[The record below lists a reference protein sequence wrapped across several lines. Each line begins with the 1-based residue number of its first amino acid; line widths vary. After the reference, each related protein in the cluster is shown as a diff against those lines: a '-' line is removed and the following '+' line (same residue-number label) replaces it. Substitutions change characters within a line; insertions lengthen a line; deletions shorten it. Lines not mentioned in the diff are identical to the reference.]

1 VLATAICEQDSMAS
15 RGERMTVIGVDP
27 SPQPSCRIL
36 VGEMRWILAYDA
48 LTTDSALI
56 PQVFAVPGLPALP
69 KETVLCRA
77 SRELDALLA
86 VSA

>member
-1 VLATAICEQDSMAS
+1 MAS

-36 VGEMRWILAYDA
+36 VCDIRSILAYDA

-56 PQVFAVPGLPALP
+56 PQVFPVPGLPALP
-69 KETVLCRA
+69 KEKGNRVEPGTPALQAQTAPLAAQPQACR
-77 SRELDALLA
+77 
-86 VSA
+86 